1 MVEHNRIK
9 DSVFEIIKRYSSE
22 DQPID
27 QNEIIKHLQD
37 DSRNECD
44 RKTVSRALEK
54 LREEFGRDEDGD
66 WKVESVKLH
75 FEVVSRSSSPIYKR
89 YWL

>member
-54 LREEFGRDEDGD
+54 LREEFGRD
-66 WKVESVKLH
+66 
-75 FEVVSRSSSPIYKR
+75 
-89 YWL
+89 